1 VTKAI
6 ASIKSTIA
14 WRAEFGVEQIVDC
27 CSKKK
32 KAANPEMAA
41 TIQKENETGKMYV
54 RGYDKSGRAIL
65 YMRPCKENTTNQE
78 DNNMRH
84 LVFQL
89 EKAIACSFQ
98 NKKAKIC
105 LIIDYEGFKLRH
117 SPPMSTSRR
126 TLDILQKHYP
136 ERLHRSYVCN
146 PPFIFRSFWVL
157 IKPFVDPVTK
167 RKICFCSGKQ
177 GMAQIRDDMGGE
189 NSPGAKH
196 LEPCAGGTDTL
207 RDFDSVDYL
216 TLPFH
221 VAFDETPTTTEKN
234 SKKEQANKK

>member
-6 ASIKSTIA
+6 ASIKGTIA
-14 WRAEFGVEQIVDC
+14 WRAEFGVTKVVDC
-27 CSKKK
+27 CNQ
-32 KAANPEMAA
+32 KAGQGNPEMAA
-41 TIQKENETGKMYV
+41 IIQKENDTGKMYV
-54 RGYDKSGRAIL
+54 RGYDISGRAIL
-65 YMRPCKENTTNQE
+65 YMRPVNENTNDE
-78 DNNMRH
+78 DNNMKH

-126 TLDILQKHYP
+126 TLNILQKHYP
-136 ERLHRSYVCN
+136 ERLFRIYLCN
-146 PPFIFRSFWVL
+146 PPFIFRSFWAV

-167 RKICFCSGKQ
+167 KKVCFCSGKQ

-189 NSPGAKH
+189 NSIGAKH

-207 RDFDSVDYL
+207 RDFDSTEYL
-216 TLPFH
+216 ALPFH
-221 VAFDETPTTTEKN
+221 VAFDETPTTTEV
-234 SKKEQANKK
+234 KKK